1 MENEAAEQR
10 WLESMAAQRTLCG
23 MSDKPGQW
31 RDGLDAFRALCRA
44 QADALSGDSDDD
56 GPMFWKF

>member
-1 MENEAAEQR
+1 MDNNDA
-10 WLESMAAQRTLCG
+10 LVAQRTLLN
-23 MSDKPGQW
+23 MSDRRGEDPMS
-31 RDGLDAFRALCRA
+31 AFRALCKA